1 MDIHSLSIQ
10 AKSLPQGMFDTSSWA
25 LGLIRLKGKRKKY
38 TLTLSELIFLHHPSG
53 NEGKVEYYGSGRGL
67 TSTAS

>member
-25 LGLIRLKGKRKKY
+25 LGLKRLKGKEKKKKH
-38 TLTLSELIFLHHPSG
+38 TLTLSELIFLHHPSV
-53 NEGKVEYYGSGRGL
+53 NEGKVEHYGSSRG
-67 TSTAS
+67 